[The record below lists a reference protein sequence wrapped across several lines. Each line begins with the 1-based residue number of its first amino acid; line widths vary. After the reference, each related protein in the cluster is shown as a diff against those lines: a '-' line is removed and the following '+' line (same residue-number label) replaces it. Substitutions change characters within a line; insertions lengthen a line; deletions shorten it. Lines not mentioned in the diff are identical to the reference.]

1 MISPKKVNIMYET
14 TNNAQESEKA
24 TPKERGIGFITI
36 ISITFAMFAVISL
49 ALIQTYINKEIYY
62 ESREI
67 SKIQKEYNILK
78 EEQIALQ
85 NSINQLRY
93 ENLVVDMIS
102 DIDDK
107 QE

>member
-1 MISPKKVNIMYET
+1 M
-14 TNNAQESEKA
+14 QEEIA
-24 TPKERGIGFITI
+24 DTKERGIDWITI
-36 ISITFAMFAVISL
+36 LTIVLVMFGVISL

-78 EEQIALQ
+78 EEEVALK

-102 DIDDK
+102 DIEDQK
-107 QE
+107 E